1 MMRPAHPCLLLT
13 LLLCLASAALPRLV
27 RVGALFTE
35 DQKVMGHNQLFSW
48 LNKLLLIIFLVI
60 QDSST
65 ELAFKYAVYKI
76 NKDPTILANKTLTYD
91 IQYVPRED
99 SFRTTNKVCLELIP
113 THDNLNIFS
122 RFVTK

>member
-1 MMRPAHPCLLLT
+1 MAENSLT
-13 LLLCLASAALPRLV
+13 
-27 RVGALFTE
+27 F
-35 DQKVMGHNQLFSW
+35 N
-48 LNKLLLIIFLVI
+48 IFLLI

-99 SFRTTNKVCLELIP
+99 SFRTTNKVFLNLIN
-113 THDNLNIFS
+113 T
-122 RFVTK
+122 

>member
-1 MMRPAHPCLLLT
+1 M
-13 LLLCLASAALPRLV
+13 
-27 RVGALFTE
+27 
-35 DQKVMGHNQLFSW
+35 
-48 LNKLLLIIFLVI
+48 I

-76 NKDPTILANKTLTYD
+76 NKDPNILANKTLTYD

-99 SFRTTNKVCLELIP
+99 SFRTTNKVCLEFIP
-113 THDNLNIFS
+113 TYNRKIFF

>member
-1 MMRPAHPCLLLT
+1 MLLSV
-13 LLLCLASAALPRLV
+13 LLCLAPSALPRLV

-35 DQKVMGHNQLFSW
+35 DQKVSRKVRN
-48 LNKLLLIIFLVI
+48 LNLTFNDFIIF

-99 SFRTTNKVCLELIP
+99 SFRTTNKVLIQ
-113 THDNLNIFS
+113 TLLLQ
-122 RFVTK
+122 

>member
-1 MMRPAHPCLLLT
+1 M
-13 LLLCLASAALPRLV
+13 
-27 RVGALFTE
+27 
-35 DQKVMGHNQLFSW
+35 
-48 LNKLLLIIFLVI
+48 I

-99 SFRTTNKVCLELIP
+99 SFRTTNKVGLELSIN
-113 THDNLNIFS
+113 TVIS
-122 RFVTK
+122 RFSLDLSPSELWHPGAVWTQ